1 LNKLEG
7 GCQVPIAAYS
17 RLEREDIILQGLV
30 AELDGSRVIKDE
42 VRGKKNRPEDIGTAL
57 ADRILAAGGDK
68 ILAQIYG
75 TE

>member
-1 LNKLEG
+1 M
-7 GCQVPIAAYS
+7 
-17 RLEREDIILQGLV
+17 

-42 VRGKKNRPEDIGTAL
+42 VGGKKNSPEEIGTTL

-68 ILAQIYG
+68 ILARIYG